1 MQNVSLEHQFVM
13 DDLDHHLLAALRQNA
28 RLPISSL
35 AAMTGASRATV
46 TARIDR
52 MVEDGTIAAF
62 TIRTGQETRLP
73 NVRAIIMIEV
83 LGKMGDRVADQLRGM
98 PQVRALH
105 STNGRWDFVAEL
117 EDSDL
122 ASFDETLRRIRL
134 IEGINLTETNIL
146 LRTRKTGF

>member
-1 MQNVSLEHQFVM
+1 M
-13 DDLDHHLLAALRQNA
+13 DELDHALLSALRQNA

-117 EDSDL
+117 EDDDL

-146 LRTRKTGF
+146 LRTRKSGF

>member
-1 MQNVSLEHQFVM
+1 M
-13 DDLDHHLLAALRQNA
+13 DDLDHALLAALRHNA
-28 RLPISSL
+28 RLPVSSL

-52 MVEDGTIAAF
+52 MVENGTIAAF

-105 STNGRWDFVAEL
+105 STNGRWDFIAEL
-117 EDSDL
+117 EEQDL
-122 ASFDETLRRIRL
+122 AAFDETLRRIRL

>member
-1 MQNVSLEHQFVM
+1 M
-13 DDLDHHLLAALRQNA
+13 DDLDHELLSALRQNA
-28 RLPISSL
+28 RLSISSL

-52 MVEDGTIAAF
+52 MVTDGTIAAF

-117 EDSDL
+117 EDDDL

-146 LRTRKTGF
+146 LRTRKSGF